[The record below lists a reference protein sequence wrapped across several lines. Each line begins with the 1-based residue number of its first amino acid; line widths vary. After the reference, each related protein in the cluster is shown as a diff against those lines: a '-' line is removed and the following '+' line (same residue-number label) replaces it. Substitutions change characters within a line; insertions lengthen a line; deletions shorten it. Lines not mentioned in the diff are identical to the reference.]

1 MTVVLLRLLEKIG
14 NMHDR
19 PQNCPHCGSAI
30 LHRWGGTSKTVTD
43 TQQSVA
49 ILHRYRC
56 NDCERTFRVYPA
68 GMDRSP
74 VSHRIHRLAAI
85 AWALGMS
92 CRDVAAY
99 FDQFGIHLS
108 HATIWRDGQ
117 KLIAMQNGPE
127 TTDTTKRF
135 NLDSH
140 FIPRVS
146 SRLGVVIA
154 MDLGAGRISVL
165 GTVDEYNPRKVISW
179 LRNLVDGVAEL
190 VTTETSNLYNQGL
203 ISSEVRNADSPAR

>member
-43 TQQSVA
+43 THQSVA
-49 ILHRYRC
+49 ILQRYRC

-68 GMDRSP
+68 GVDRSP
-74 VSHRIHRLAAI
+74 VSYRIHRLAAI

-92 CRDVAAY
+92 SRDVAAY

-117 KLIAMQNGPE
+117 ELMAEQKGWEVA
-127 TTDTTKRF
+127 DSAKRF
-135 NLDSH
+135 NLDSQ

-154 MDLGAGRISVL
+154 MDLGVGRVSVL

-179 LRNLVDGVAEL
+179 LRNLVEGVAEL
-190 VTTETSNLYNQGL
+190 VTTETSSLYNQGL
-203 ISSEVRNADSPAR
+203 ILSAGRNADSPAR

>member
-1 MTVVLLRLLEKIG
+1 
-14 NMHDR
+14 
-19 PQNCPHCGSAI
+19 
-30 LHRWGGTSKTVTD
+30 
-43 TQQSVA
+43 
-49 ILHRYRC
+49 
-56 NDCERTFRVYPA
+56 
-68 GMDRSP
+68 MDRSP
-74 VSHRIHRLAAI
+74 LSNRVHRLAAI

-92 CRDVAAY
+92 SRDVAAY

-117 KLIAMQNGPE
+117 KLIALQSGRE
-127 TTDTTKRF
+127 GVDSAKRF

-154 MDLGAGRISVL
+154 MDLGAGRVSVL
-165 GTVDEYNPRKVISW
+165 GTVDEYNHRKVISW
-179 LRNLVDGVAEL
+179 LMDLVEGVAEL

-203 ISSEVRNADSPAR
+203 IKCEVRNADSPAR

>member
-1 MTVVLLRLLEKIG
+1 MTVVLLRLSETIS
-14 NMHDR
+14 NMRDR
-19 PQNCPHCGSAI
+19 PQNCPYCGSAI
-30 LHRWGGTSKTVTD
+30 LHRWGDTSKMVKD
-43 TQQSVA
+43 IEQSVV

-74 VSHRIHRLAAI
+74 LSHRVHRLAAI

-92 CRDVAAY
+92 SRDVAAY

-117 KLIAMQNGPE
+117 ELIAEQRGREGEDSP
-127 TTDTTKRF
+127 KRF

-154 MDLGAGRISVL
+154 MDLGAGRVSVL
-165 GTVDEYNPRKVISW
+165 GTVDEYNHRKVISW
-179 LRNLVDGVAEL
+179 LRNLVEGVAEL
-190 VTTETSNLYNQGL
+190 VTTETSSLYNQGL
-203 ISSEVRNADSPAR
+203 ILSEVRNADSPAR